1 MQGRV
6 LNAMM
11 VFLFASP
18 LLNPVII
25 GLFVVTFGWKVAVFY
40 FAIAMTV
47 SVVAGY
53 VLEKL
58 GFERYVKPEAYEAVG
73 SSSCGTSCGDSS
85 KKKKKRNQHLAV
97 VPALVVNQLQLWR
110 KHLVVVMRQKLNL
123 KWKYLAVH
131 QTVLQQRRL
140 SKRSNQ
146 AVGFVFGTQL
156 GKTLNKCSLT

>member
-1 MQGRV
+1 
-6 LNAMM
+6 MM

-40 FAIAMTV
+40 FAIAMSV

-58 GFERYVKPEAYEAVG
+58 GFERYVKPEAYQAVG

-85 KKKKKRNQHLAV
+85 KKKEEAR
-97 VPALVVNQLQLWR
+97 PASICGTSACNEPTPVAA
-110 KHLVVVMRQKLNL
+110 KTSYCGDAPKPDL
-123 KWKYLAVH
+123 KWKCLAAH
-131 QTVLQQRRL
+131 QTVVQQRQ
-140 SKRSNQ
+140 SWKRKNL
-146 AVGFVFGTQL
+146 AAGHVFGNQL
-156 GKTLNKCSLT
+156 GKTLSKCSLIS